1 MYGAVGLRPELFLAT
16 NKRSGTEAQCHSL
29 STETAVVFKNH
40 PIPVISTDQR
50 ERRTPLMQSVM
61 QMFVPRSASRN
72 LSISWM
78 LALPKVTD
86 RPTMSFTYFVAND
99 LIFLERRDSNG
110 HGYKPQRGDIS
121 RLRNRPR
128 YTLSQGFLHPI
139 NAERDA
145 TICGALCVTTLP
157 CKGLSLYAIGK

>member
-16 NKRSGTEAQCHSL
+16 NKRSGTEAQCHLL

-50 ERRTPLMQSVM
+50 EW
-61 QMFVPRSASRN
+61 RN
-72 LSISWM
+72 LSISRM

-110 HGYKPQRGDIS
+110 HGYKPQRGDIYPRKKS
-121 RLRNRPR
+121 RD
-128 YTLSQGFLHPI
+128 LSSLERAVYLGCATGRAIPLAKGFCTP
-139 NAERDA
+139 
-145 TICGALCVTTLP
+145 
-157 CKGLSLYAIGK
+157 